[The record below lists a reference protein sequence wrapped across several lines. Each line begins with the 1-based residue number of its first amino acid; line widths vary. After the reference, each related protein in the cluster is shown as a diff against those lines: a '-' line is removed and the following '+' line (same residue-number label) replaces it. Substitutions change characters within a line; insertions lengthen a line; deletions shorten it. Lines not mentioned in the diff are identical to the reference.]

1 MWLSTGQVEGASVV
15 AKRAPRGSRTR
26 VQRDLNQPQHRLVIT
41 TMVSTTHNAYEQRRE
56 DKVRRNRA
64 EMAMMVTASVPSKKR
79 RRASDNQQQKRS
91 GKGAGGV
98 QQVRRSGRARKVVAS
113 YADDDKVFEMVVEE
127 KNRSP
132 RGQPTY
138 SPPGGQPTYSPPDPE
153 PDVEFVSARSL
164 PDTSGRKRDANGCL
178 VFDDEPDFRPNL
190 SPQQMIASG
199 IFGGCYFN
207 PSGGKKG
214 IKYPRGGIPID
225 HREYPDEWFCDLPA
239 SMYVSKRYDVS
250 TNRYKVSRVVWFLWR
265 RHVIDDSSLTLRLR
279 RQQQQQQQ
287 RWKTGEGRPRP
298 DVLGG
303 EGVDQSPGPSRLVSV
318 VHSVFSRQA
327 HRGRPEADLKVE
339 GGHGIE
345 GPVEAIPAQQD
356 RWGQRPP
363 PRHLSVPGGQA
374 NAAALGT
381 RAISPPFSHCP
392 LADPSPLSH
401 SNAREKGYEVTEE
414 DLERHV
420 KGR

>member
-1 MWLSTGQVEGASVV
+1 
-15 AKRAPRGSRTR
+15 
-26 VQRDLNQPQHRLVIT
+26 
-41 TMVSTTHNAYEQRRE
+41 MVSTTHNAYEQRRE

-98 QQVRRSGRARKVVAS
+98 QQVRRSGRARKAVAS

-132 RGQPTY
+132 R
-138 SPPGGQPTYSPPDPE
+138 GQPTYSPPDPE

-178 VFDDEPDFRPNL
+178 LFDDEPDFRPNL

-250 TNRYKVSRVVWFLWR
+250 TNRYKVKAGQDQTFWEEKGWINPQDPRGWFQWYTRFFLGRRTEDDQRQISRWR
-265 RHVIDDSSLTLRLR
+265 GVTGSKG
-279 RQQQQQQQ
+279 
-287 RWKTGEGRPRP
+287 RWKRFLLNKIVG
-298 DVLGG
+298 
-303 EGVDQSPGPSRLVSV
+303 
-318 VHSVFSRQA
+318 
-327 HRGRPEADLKVE
+327 
-339 GGHGIE
+339 
-345 GPVEAIPAQQD
+345 
-356 RWGQRPP
+356 
-363 PRHLSVPGGQA
+363 A
-374 NAAALGT
+374 NAHLHDT
-381 RAISPPFSHCP
+381 SVSPVVRQTLLHW
-392 LADPSPLSH
+392 
-401 SNAREKGYEVTEE
+401 GYEVTEK

>member
-1 MWLSTGQVEGASVV
+1 M
-15 AKRAPRGSRTR
+15 
-26 VQRDLNQPQHRLVIT
+26 
-41 TMVSTTHNAYEQRRE
+41 
-56 DKVRRNRA
+56 RRNRA

-79 RRASDNQQQKRS
+79 RRASDNQHQKRS

-98 QQVRRSGRARKVVAS
+98 QQVRRSGRARKAVAS
-113 YADDDKVFEMVVEE
+113 YADDDKFFEMVVEE

-132 RGQPTY
+132 R
-138 SPPGGQPTYSPPDPE
+138 GQPTYSPPDPE

-279 RQQQQQQQ
+279 RQQQQQ
-287 RWKTGEGRPRP
+287 RWKTGERPAKTRRFGRRRGGSIPRTLAAGFSGT
-298 DVLGG
+298 LGFFSAG
-303 EGVDQSPGPSRLVSV
+303 AQRTTRGRSQGGGGSRARRVGGSDSCSTRSLGPTLTSTTPQCPRWSGKRCCTGYAGDLSA
-318 VHSVFSRQA
+318 VFS
-327 HRGRPEADLKVE
+327 
-339 GGHGIE
+339 
-345 GPVEAIPAQQD
+345 
-356 RWGQRPP
+356 
-363 PRHLSVPGGQA
+363 LS
-374 NAAALGT
+374 T
-381 RAISPPFSHCP
+381 R
-392 LADPSPLSH
+392 
-401 SNAREKGYEVTEE
+401 
-414 DLERHV
+414 
-420 KGR
+420 

>member
-1 MWLSTGQVEGASVV
+1 M
-15 AKRAPRGSRTR
+15 
-26 VQRDLNQPQHRLVIT
+26 
-41 TMVSTTHNAYEQRRE
+41 
-56 DKVRRNRA
+56 RRNRA

-98 QQVRRSGRARKVVAS
+98 QQVRRSGRARKAVAS

-164 PDTSGRKRDANGCL
+164 PDTSGRKRDANECL

-279 RQQQQQQQ
+279 RQQQQQ

-401 SNAREKGYEVTEE
+401 SNARKKGYEVTEK